1 MNAYSGAGKKLQ
13 LQLIWLLNAAEANG
27 GYIWISNVTKWMEIN
42 HLSELFTTVSSTLT
56 THSSGAVLLHSNCGN
71 CVEQMMKQSEKNQK
85 SRQCKIGRNPWHMFC
100 FVPLSRGNNLFSIT
114 V

>member
-56 THSSGAVLLHSNCGN
+56 THSFGAVLLHSNYDQAKRKKS
-71 CVEQMMKQSEKNQK
+71 EESTMM
-85 SRQCKIGRNPWHMFC
+85 
-100 FVPLSRGNNLFSIT
+100 
-114 V
+114 